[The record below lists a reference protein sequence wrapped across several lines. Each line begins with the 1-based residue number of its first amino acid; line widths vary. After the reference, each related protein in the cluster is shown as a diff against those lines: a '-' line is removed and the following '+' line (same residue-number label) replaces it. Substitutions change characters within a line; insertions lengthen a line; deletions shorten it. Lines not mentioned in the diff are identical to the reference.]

1 MYFIFNV
8 FHASERKC
16 IYEALTF
23 MSGNEPHNNF
33 KFGQIWVSNAAIS
46 SLYISEHIFRLI
58 TEWKSLMHLP
68 KMAFI
73 LGLNLILFFVIVC
86 ITLTMAFVIPVF
98 TPVPV
103 LFNFPMKLQLV
114 TDEEPIFLKDTDVQ
128 MPFSLPSY
136 QTL

>member
-1 MYFIFNV
+1 
-8 FHASERKC
+8 
-16 IYEALTF
+16 
-23 MSGNEPHNNF
+23 
-33 KFGQIWVSNAAIS
+33 
-46 SLYISEHIFRLI
+46 
-58 TEWKSLMHLP
+58 
-68 KMAFI
+68 
-73 LGLNLILFFVIVC
+73 
-86 ITLTMAFVIPVF
+86 MAFVIPVF